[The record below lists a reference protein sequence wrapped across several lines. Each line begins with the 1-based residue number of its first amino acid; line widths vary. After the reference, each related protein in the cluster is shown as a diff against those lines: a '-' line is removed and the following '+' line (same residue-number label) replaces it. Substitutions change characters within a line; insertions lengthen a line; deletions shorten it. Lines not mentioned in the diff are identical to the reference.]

1 MTGHRFDPSILREY
15 DVRGVVGQTLSATDA
30 EALGRA
36 FGSIV
41 RGQGGTR
48 VALGYDGRISSPE
61 LEEAVAKGL
70 RACGITPLRI
80 GRGPTPLLY
89 FAVYELDAD
98 GGIMVTGSH
107 NPPDHNGFK
116 IMLGKASFFGEQIQ
130 ELGRLARVRPPAPA
144 LRHGLV
150 CFLRA
155 LPRLGHLRKRAGCG
169 MCGARAV

>member
-61 LEEAVAKGL
+61 LEEAVALHVAQLQKSVRVALDDAAGRRVGVVAR
-70 RACGITPLRI
+70 RAAG
-80 GRGPTPLLY
+80 
-89 FAVYELDAD
+89 AEEV
-98 GGIMVTGSH
+98 S
-107 NPPDHNGFK
+107 
-116 IMLGKASFFGEQIQ
+116 
-130 ELGRLARVRPPAPA
+130 RLVVRQ
-144 LRHGLV
+144 
-150 CFLRA
+150 
-155 LPRLGHLRKRAGCG
+155 
-169 MCGARAV
+169 

>member
-130 ELGRLARVRPPAPA
+130 ELGRLAE
-144 LRHGLV
+144 LSLIHI
-150 CFLRA
+150 
-155 LPRLGHLRKRAGCG
+155 
-169 MCGARAV
+169 